1 MKARLYSDVQAEM
14 ANRLTNL
21 QDFQAWCTLVEG
33 TRLAEYAM
41 ETKPPNGDPDPD
53 IAAHIRERSRQM
65 GLPRNQVEQTMQQ
78 RMAKGVPP
86 ISFYD

>member
-21 QDFQAWCTLVEG
+21 PNFQARCGLIEG
-33 TRLAEYAM
+33 NRLAEYQI
-41 ETKPPNGDPDPD
+41 ETEPPKGDTNPQT
-53 IAAHIRERSRQM
+53 AAYVRDRSRGM
-65 GLPRNQVEQTMQQ
+65 ALPRNQVEMSIRR